1 MLLHLR
7 FFHFQ
12 EKAKKKAAKGKGK
25 SKAKGKVKGRSKGK
39 GRSGRGSGK
48 GAASSSGRKR
58 KREAEEDDERPGK
71 EASDAVKME
80 DEEDLEEEEAQVN
93 FVNSGNCVNS
103 DVEDPLPNPSPGEA
117 NKTER
122 AEAAAELAEEAAPP
136 AELAEEAAPA
146 AEVAEGASP
155 SEVAEGAPPAELAE
169 AAAPPAELAEE
180 AAPAAEVAEGASPA
194 EVAEGAPPAELAEAA
209 APAAE
214 LAEAAAPA
222 AELAPPAQPAEPARP
237 APVPGRDAGPRVHS
251 TPALLRSIEPN
262 SWFKLRLDKNAHR
275 FQVEMDKNR
284 TVQHELWDSTQ
295 RQMYYSRSFKATGD
309 WKTALQEV
317 HTWMWEKFVL
327 AGLELGPGIRDQI
340 PGEVPD
346 EVFEGLKDE
355 MSALPPPRNYNNRRK

>member
-58 KREAEEDDERPGK
+58 KREADDERPGK

-103 DVEDPLPNPSPGEA
+103 DVEDPLPNPGEA
-117 NKTER
+117 NETER

-169 AAAPPAELAEE
+169 AAAP
-180 AAPAAEVAEGASPA
+180 
-194 EVAEGAPPAELAEAA
+194 
-209 APAAE
+209 AAE

-237 APVPGRDAGPRVHS
+237 APVPGRDVGPRVHS

-346 EVFEGLKDE
+346 EVFEGPKDE